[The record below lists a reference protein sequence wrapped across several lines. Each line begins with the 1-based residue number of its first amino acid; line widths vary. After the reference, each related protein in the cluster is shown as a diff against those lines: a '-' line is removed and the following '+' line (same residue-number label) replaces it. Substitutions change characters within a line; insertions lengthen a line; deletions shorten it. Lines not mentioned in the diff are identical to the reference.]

1 MPIMPEICL
10 CWKNRHQ
17 LLDCSAWNSVSV
29 VYIDFSK
36 AFDSVT
42 HSKLFAKLTAC
53 GISAFSALT
62 LLVGRQ
68 EGHPACKN

>member
-1 MPIMPEICL
+1 MEASYWSRSL
-10 CWKNRHQ
+10 ESDATLNDWTFSVQFK
-17 LLDCSAWNSVSV
+17 NSVSV

-53 GISAFSALT
+53 DISDCLSGGSRHGLGWA
-62 LLVGRQ
+62 
-68 EGHPACKN
+68 